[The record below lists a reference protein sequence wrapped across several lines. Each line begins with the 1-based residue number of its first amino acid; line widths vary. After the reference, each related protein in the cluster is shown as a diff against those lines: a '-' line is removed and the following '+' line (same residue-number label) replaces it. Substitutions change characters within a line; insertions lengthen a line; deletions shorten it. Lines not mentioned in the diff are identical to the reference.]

1 MRFLLGSSLIVVVIV
16 EVDEA
21 VAAAEREG
29 RDPTGGRSMNGAK
42 SQAARETMKNE
53 V

>member
-1 MRFLLGSSLIVVVIV
+1 MILFT

-29 RDPTGGRSMNGAK
+29 RDPTGGRSINGAK
-42 SQAARETMKNE
+42 SQAVKEAMRNA